1 MKLQNK
7 IFGIDTR
14 EAYERLLREEDSG
27 KNKKPERKPSSSNVS
42 NANIYLILPG
52 RQHGNYEYPDLLV
65 STDRSHLGRNWN
77 DAYEA
82 LRQEDSFMLNPRQFV
97 DFLSL
102 LKSGE
107 AYDGNGKRVNRE
119 KLGSVL
125 DDIVKVKSPVRAEWL
140 DAKFS
145 KQGTIRKKWY
155 MGYRDFQGNEI
166 INPLEDCLRSDKVP
180 GIDLNYWL
188 SNATSQGL
196 PPSNNTDGGLYYWHP
211 RDGAVVRFGAG
222 SDWVFLG
229 CNGYPDFSDSAL
241 GVRRAKI
248 KV

>member
-1 MKLQNK
+1 MKLQK
-7 IFGIDTR
+7 QIFGISTE
-14 EAYERLLREEDSG
+14 EAYRRVMAEPDAPDGE
-27 KNKKPERKPSSSNVS
+27 KPERKPSSSNVS

-145 KQGTIRKKWY
+145 SQGTIRKKWY

-196 PPSNNTDGGLYYWHP
+196 PPSNNTDGGLYYYHP
-211 RDGAVVRFGAG
+211 REGAVVWFGANSG
-222 SDWVFLG
+222 RVDLNCGRDPV
-229 CNGYPDFSDSAL
+229 DS
-241 GVRRAKI
+241 
-248 KV
+248 

>member
-1 MKLQNK
+1 MKLQK
-7 IFGIDTR
+7 QIFGISTE
-14 EAYERLLREEDSG
+14 EAYRRVMAEQDIPDSE
-27 KNKKPERKPSSSNVS
+27 KPERKPSSSNVS

-107 AYDGNGKRVNRE
+107 AYDGNGRKVNKG

-125 DDIVKVKSPVRAEWL
+125 DDIVKVKSP
-140 DAKFS
+140 
-145 KQGTIRKKWY
+145 
-155 MGYRDFQGNEI
+155 
-166 INPLEDCLRSDKVP
+166 
-180 GIDLNYWL
+180 
-188 SNATSQGL
+188 
-196 PPSNNTDGGLYYWHP
+196 
-211 RDGAVVRFGAG
+211 
-222 SDWVFLG
+222 
-229 CNGYPDFSDSAL
+229 
-241 GVRRAKI
+241 
-248 KV
+248 